1 MEDLDLRSNLKRI
14 LREKSMSQLELARQ
28 LNISPTNL
36 NTRLARGRNCQL
48 SLVESICNALSV
60 QVGELLYGDA
70 TIAIETEKPQTGDTM
85 IEDCL
90 YRKHPIK
97 KSKDSGASVTFGLN
111 FNYAAKSWICFKTR
125 AVRTTP
131 CGKHCLHAAR
141 IISSQGDVSV

>member
-48 SLVESICNALSV
+48 SLVESICNALSI

-70 TIAIETEKPQTGDTM
+70 AIATDKRTDTDTLQTGDTM
-85 IEDCL
+85 IALLKAKDDTIRSLQKTIEL
-90 YRKHPIK
+90 LEEKIAFIENTPSK
-97 KSKDSGASVTFGLN
+97 KA
-111 FNYAAKSWICFKTR
+111 
-125 AVRTTP
+125 RTQEQ
-131 CGKHCLHAAR
+131 A
-141 IISSQGDVSV
+141 

>member
-70 TIAIETEKPQTGDTM
+70 AIAVDKETDTLQTGDTM
-85 IEDCL
+85 IALLKAKDDTIRSLQKTIEL
-90 YRKHPIK
+90 LEEKIAFIENTPSK
-97 KSKDSGASVTFGLN
+97 KA
-111 FNYAAKSWICFKTR
+111 
-125 AVRTTP
+125 RTQEQ
-131 CGKHCLHAAR
+131 A
-141 IISSQGDVSV
+141 

>member
-85 IEDCL
+85 IELLKAKDDTIRSL
-90 YRKHPIK
+90 QKTIELLEEKIAFIESTPSK
-97 KSKDSGASVTFGLN
+97 KA
-111 FNYAAKSWICFKTR
+111 
-125 AVRTTP
+125 RTQEQ
-131 CGKHCLHAAR
+131 A
-141 IISSQGDVSV
+141 

>member
-85 IEDCL
+85 IALLKAKDDTIRSLQKTIEL
-90 YRKHPIK
+90 LEEKIAFIENTPSK
-97 KSKDSGASVTFGLN
+97 KA
-111 FNYAAKSWICFKTR
+111 
-125 AVRTTP
+125 RTQEQ
-131 CGKHCLHAAR
+131 A
-141 IISSQGDVSV
+141 

>member
-48 SLVESICNALSV
+48 SLVESICNALSI

-70 TIAIETEKPQTGDTM
+70 AIAIETEKPQTGDTM
-85 IEDCL
+85 IELLKAKDDTIRSL
-90 YRKHPIK
+90 QKTIELLEEKIAFIENTPSK
-97 KSKDSGASVTFGLN
+97 KA
-111 FNYAAKSWICFKTR
+111 
-125 AVRTTP
+125 RTQEQ
-131 CGKHCLHAAR
+131 A
-141 IISSQGDVSV
+141 